1 MQTRSV
7 LSDNLTDYT
16 SVCGKYTKTNRT
28 GTLHSVN
35 FPRRWN
41 VTTCNLTVLSSTFP
55 VLLSASFGH
64 LGADNPSASPAPPAP
79 TPPGPPPLLRP
90 SPSPATSTNASFFHS
105 PPLSFTPFGFYG
117 HDRGGGATEEER
129 DGSCKMR
136 EYVKRGD

>member
-79 TPPGPPPLLRP
+79 RPSPGRALHPRLQLMLHFFTLRP
-90 SPSPATSTNASFFHS
+90 SLS
-105 PPLSFTPFGFYG
+105 PLSAFMAT
-117 HDRGGGATEEER
+117 TEEAGRQRKREMGR
-129 DGSCKMR
+129 VKCGSM
-136 EYVKRGD
+136 